1 MTSISGRYIKITPC
15 CGTSYSL
22 PRYSSMNFMSSAV
35 WTDGYREQSLMPN
48 DRGLRV
54 CQCGNYFLLN
64 ELIEIGQVES
74 TDVPATK
81 RVLPDDLNN
90 AIRVARNKEIELIA
104 RLDYW
109 QELNHS
115 YRKRYKEHRE
125 KEEASFLAQERGGT
139 IWGRVKKMLFNKTSK
154 QEIKRQITFPQFI
167 PSDEQR
173 SNVDEILKLL
183 ANRNFEGYEM
193 VAVELYREIGDFE
206 KAIEWLRQVDAAYDP
221 TLSMLMQRLCD
232 ERESAVVRYRN

>member
-1 MTSISGRYIKITPC
+1 
-15 CGTSYSL
+15 
-22 PRYSSMNFMSSAV
+22 MSSAV

-64 ELIEIGQVES
+64 ELVEVGQLES
-74 TDVPATK
+74 TDVPATM

-90 AIRVARNKEIELIA
+90 AIRVARIEEIKLIA

-115 YRKRYKEHRE
+115 YRERYKEHRE
-125 KEEASFLAQERGGT
+125 KEEASFLAQQRGET
-139 IWGRVKKMLFNKTSK
+139 MWGRVKKLMLNKTSK
-154 QEIKRQITFPQFI
+154 HEIKRQITFPQFS

-173 SNVDEILKLL
+173 TNVVEILKLL

-193 VAVELYREIGDFE
+193 VAVELYRENGDFE
-206 KAIEWLRQVDAAYDP
+206 KAIERLRQVDAAYDP

-232 ERESAVVRYRN
+232 ERESAVVRYRY